1 MPYYQKLLFDI
12 AQDVMSLFQIV
23 DAEKDLNAVFDDLQI
38 QQQPTSKR
46 KVPPPVPPKRTHSSA
61 ESVKTKR
68 ESLTRRSTDLTDS
81 PALPTTNAA
90 QTQEEKEQEDIDI
103 KTRIQKIKKQSQEV
117 ETLEES
123 LDDFYSLLD
132 SYWFNTMLAKFDS
145 KQLFKAVGMNT

>member
-1 MPYYQKLLFDI
+1 MALIMDSNQTKPNAAHQI

-38 QQQPTSKR
+38 QQQPTTKR

-132 SYWFNTMLAKFDS
+132 SY
-145 KQLFKAVGMNT
+145 

>member
-1 MPYYQKLLFDI
+1 MALVIDNNNQTSKSCHQI

-38 QQQPTSKR
+38 QQQPQQKK

-68 ESLTRRSTDLTDS
+68 ESLRRSVDITDS
-81 PALPTTNAA
+81 FPAPQA
-90 QTQEEKEQEDIDI
+90 QQEAEISAEDI
-103 KTRIQKIKKQSQEV
+103 KTKVQQIKAESEKV

-132 SYWFNTMLAKFDS
+132 SY
-145 KQLFKAVGMNT
+145 